1 MSDIKKPVDIV
12 LTKDRKLKFMS
23 KAQEAQ
29 KRELDN
35 LIEVIQTEADI
46 VKMDY
51 EQNPS
56 NLDSG
61 SVIVVHQD
69 SPLLQ
74 STKEKL
80 GDVAYNVKRKKK

>member
-1 MSDIKKPVDIV
+1 MSE
-12 LTKDRKLKFMS
+12 LTK
-23 KAQEAQ
+23 AQ

-51 EQNPS
+51 EENPS

-69 SPLLQ
+69 STLLKNK
-74 STKEKL
+74 KEKL
-80 GDVAYNVKRKKK
+80 SDIAYNIKKKKK